1 MTRTECRQ
9 TRVWPDM
16 EARITGDSPCLPP
29 FGNELAKCDYA
40 FLAVSVPNRAF
51 VNWLE
56 PVFQHAPEKARW
68 EIVLALDPSYGTH
81 QTGEVLARIYDLQ
94 QANSDRVSVRLLTPG
109 KLAGAPPRLS
119 LAIFSVPGE
128 PVSASVGS
136 SLSFGLG
143 VPAAGDVNLWIA
155 LSASQTNDIRQLAR
169 AYWEVSAP
177 LTKGRCEVP
186 LLDPC
191 QGNEEGYIHWQA
203 FETMLSENPGSYEEP
218 GSSIQD
224 LPLTEDGKLDEDAIP
239 PKENEPPPALEEH
252 MPKIP
257 AVVDEIQALYERG
270 ALVSVQLT
278 VKPMSVPIPPSI
290 FGQQGA
296 QQVGAVKYK
305 QQFSIDLF
313 ADEATAKDVERQR
326 KLVTSLVQLF
336 SYSFGTG
343 KYWVP
348 NSARTALNKAID
360 AAAKASQ
367 STLTAAYGGD
377 LEAFLQGRRPAIKQD
392 LENIYKRFY
401 PNQTMPA
408 DSVEKVV
415 GLLRKRVDAAAKDG
429 LAPRITSTAISFRY
443 TTDTREDPWSDA
455 VQLLTRIVV
464 RSRELVTDQF
474 KSRELKIADISVPDY
489 ISAMDALGDGLRTLI
504 AEKGWKSAWVAE
516 RAQEELEALDAFSA
530 SDVEGPDRCQWIIE
544 LIRGKNGRAA

>member
-1 MTRTECRQ
+1 LIEC
-9 TRVWPDM
+9 
-16 EARITGDSPCLPP
+16 
-29 FGNELAKCDYA
+29 NYA

-51 VNWLE
+51 VLWLE
-56 PVFQHAPEKARW
+56 DVWRDASVQKRW
-68 EIVLALDPSYGTH
+68 EVVLALDPSYGTH
-81 QTGEVLARIYDLQ
+81 ETGEVLSRVHTLQ
-94 QANSDRVSVRLLTPG
+94 ESSDGRLSARLLTPG
-109 KLAGAPPRLS
+109 KLGNIAPRLS
-119 LAIFSVPGE
+119 LAIMSLPNE
-128 PVSASVGS
+128 PVTASVGS
-136 SLSFGLG
+136 SPAFGLG
-143 VPAAGDVNLWIA
+143 VPSAGDVNLWIA
-155 LSASQTNDIRQLAR
+155 LSASQTNDVRQLAR
-169 AYWEVSAP
+169 AYWESSAK

-203 FETMLSENPGSYEEP
+203 FEAMLSENPGSYEDP

-224 LPLTEDGKLDEDAIP
+224 LPLTEDGKLDEEAIP

-530 SDVEGPDRCQWIIE
+530 SDVDGPDRCQWIID
-544 LIRGKNGRAA
+544 LIRGKNGRAV